1 VVPLSQIASTYAI
14 LRAIAAVFFGIALWR
29 ERQRAAVS
37 IAQALADLSA
47 VLFLVALTSPDLRT
61 SIGLWWVALFVY
73 TATWETV
80 HFRWRVQDVLHPAA
94 GDASALTFEGAVVG
108 WGCLGLIA
116 WEVLGVALP
125 LAAGFGLAFDA
136 VAPNNLTFPK
146 G

>member
-1 VVPLSQIASTYAI
+1 VVPLSPIAAIYAI

-47 VLFLVALTSPDLRT
+47 VLFLAALTSPGLRT
-61 SIGLWWVALFVY
+61 SVGLWWVALFLY
-73 TATWETV
+73 TAIWETV
-80 HFRWRVQDVLHPAA
+80 QFRGRVQDVLHPPA

-116 WEVLGVALP
+116 WEVLGIALP